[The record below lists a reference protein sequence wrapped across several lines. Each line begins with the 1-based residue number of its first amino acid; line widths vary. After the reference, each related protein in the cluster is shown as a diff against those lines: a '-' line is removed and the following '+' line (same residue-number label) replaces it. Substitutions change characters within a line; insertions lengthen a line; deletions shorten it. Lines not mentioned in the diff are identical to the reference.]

1 MVCTQKRKK
10 RDYGRL
16 ESGYEY
22 WRLSQPNS
30 EQWRLCRFY
39 NFKGLSEVLLLKSL
53 GRPTEEQTD
62 KSEDIIAV
70 PWRGK

>member
-1 MVCTQKRKK
+1 MVCAQKRKK

-16 ESGYEY
+16 ESGEY
-22 WRLSQPNS
+22 WRLCQPNS
-30 EQWRLCRFY
+30 QQWRLCRCY